1 MYFSAIEGRP
11 KAVHPENLRICESL
25 LREMSTKASQDRY
38 AVMEAYVTI
47 MKGNPKQLEAVHGRL
62 IEVLSLVNL
71 IVISEIR
78 VPSSVVG
85 DGNGEIHDG
94 QGD

>member
-1 MYFSAIEGRP
+1 
-11 KAVHPENLRICESL
+11 
-25 LREMSTKASQDRY
+25 MSTKASQDRY

-71 IVISEIR
+71 IVISEI
-78 VPSSVVG
+78 
-85 DGNGEIHDG
+85 
-94 QGD
+94 